1 MKRHLNSNIPRKLSL
16 FITLLAIVFVV
27 SSCTPNDPYRAE
39 DAGKNIYYSTFDEPP
54 THLDPARAYSANEYR
69 LLAQIYEPPVQYH
82 YLKRPYE
89 LIPLSAAEVPTPKY
103 YGKDGKQLP
112 GDASPQLVHRAVY
125 DIKIKK
131 GIFYQDHPA
140 FAKDSSGRQLYRGIT
155 SSELKNIKIP
165 RDFPEKS
172 TKELTSSD
180 FIYQIQRLADPG
192 LHCPILP
199 ILNKYI
205 LGLDDFSKALD
216 KDLKG
221 IRAARKKRIGSAYNQ
236 VADEKTNP
244 IILDYSRH
252 ALPGVEKIDDYTF
265 RVTLKRKYPQFIYW
279 LAMPF
284 FSPMPVEAI
293 TFYSQGPLKKKNIT
307 INRFP
312 IGTGAFRMDNYEPQR
327 EITLVK
333 NENFRG
339 EPYPS
344 VGEEDDAAKG
354 LLADAGKSL
363 PFIER
368 AVYKLE
374 KEAIPRW
381 NKFLQGYFDLSGIG
395 SDSFDQAI
403 KMSSAGGVNLSDQ
416 LAEKD
421 IKLITAIQPS
431 TYYTG
436 FNMLDKT
443 VGGYTEKR
451 QKLRQ
456 AISIIVK
463 FEEFIEI
470 FANGRGMPAMGPIPE
485 GIFGK
490 IEGKAG
496 MNPVTHRWDEKKNKA
511 VRRSV
516 EDAKKL
522 LAEAGYPE
530 GRDKDGRPLII
541 TFDNAWTG
549 ASSSPMINWF
559 IKRFKLIGIQ
569 LENRTTD
576 YNRFQEKINKGNF
589 QFFFL
594 GWNADYPDPENF
606 FFLLAGE
613 NAKVKTGGAN
623 GANYANPEFD
633 RLFKIMEN
641 MESTPKRLAIINKMT
656 RILQEDAPWVWGYSP
671 LSFSL
676 AQGWVGNIKPNSMA
690 NNTLKYM
697 KVDTAKRT
705 KFRKKWNAPVLWPII
720 AAVVILIL
728 ISIPAIIMIKKKASN
743 GGRG

>member
-1 MKRHLNSNIPRKLSL
+1 MKRHLNPTIPKKISL
-16 FITLLAIVFVV
+16 FITLLAIALAAFG
-27 SSCTPNDPYRAE
+27 CTPNDPYRAE
-39 DAGKNIYYSTFDEPP
+39 DTGKNIYYSTFNEPP
-54 THLDPARAYSANEYR
+54 THLDPARAYSSNEYR

-89 LIPLSAAEVPTPKY
+89 LVPLSAAKMPEPAY
-103 YGKDGKQLP
+103 YDKDGRRLAQ
-112 GDASPQLVHRAVY
+112 DAPPEKVHRAVY
-125 DIKIKK
+125 EIKIKK
-131 GIFYQDHPA
+131 GILYQNHPA
-140 FAKDSSGRQLYRGIT
+140 FAKDEKGRPLYLGIRGDA
-155 SSELKNIKIP
+155 LKEINTIE
-165 RDFPEKS
+165 DFPEKG
-172 TKELTSSD
+172 TKELTSD
-180 FIYQIQRLADPG
+180 DYIYQIKRLADPG
-192 LHCPILP
+192 LQCPILP

-205 LGLDDFSKALD
+205 LGLDDFSKGLAE
-216 KDLKG
+216 DLKN
-221 IRAARKKRIGSAYNQ
+221 IRAARRARQGAAYNQ
-236 VADEKTNP
+236 VTDEKENP
-244 IILDYSRH
+244 IVLDYRRQPL
-252 ALPGVEKIDDYTF
+252 AGVEKIDDHRF

-284 FSPMPVEAI
+284 FSPVPKEAAI
-293 TFYSQGPLKKKNIT
+293 FYSQGPLKKKNIT
-307 INRFP
+307 IDRFP
-312 IGTGAFRMDNYEPQR
+312 VGTGAFRMDNFEPQR
-327 EITLVK
+327 EITLVR

-344 VGEEDDAAKG
+344 EGEPGDRAAG
-354 LLADAGKSL
+354 LLEDAGKAL

-381 NKFLQGYFDLSGIG
+381 NKFLQGYFDLSGIT
-395 SDSFDQAI
+395 SDSFDQAVTI
-403 KMSSAGGVNLSDQ
+403 NVGGGANLNDK

-421 IKLITAIQPS
+421 IKLITSVQP
-431 TYYTG
+431 TIYYTG
-436 FNMLDKT
+436 FNMLDDV
-443 VGGYTEKR
+443 VGGYTPEQ

-456 AISIIVK
+456 AISIIINY
-463 FEEFIEI
+463 EEFIEI
-470 FANGRGMPAMGPIPE
+470 FANGRGVAAMGPIPE

-490 IEGKAG
+490 AEGKGG
-496 MNPVTHRWDEKKNKA
+496 MNPVTHRWDAEKNRA
-511 VRRSV
+511 VRRPV
-516 EDAKKL
+516 EEAKKL
-522 LAEAGYPE
+522 LAEAGYPG
-530 GRDKDGRPLII
+530 GRDKDGRPLTI

-549 ASSSPMINWF
+549 ASSTPMINWY

-623 GANYANPEFD
+623 ASNYENPEFD

-641 MESTPKRLAIINKMT
+641 MDSTPKRLEIIARMT

-676 AQGWVGNIKPNSMA
+676 AQGWVGNIKPNAMA

-697 KVDTAKRT
+697 KIDTEKRT
-705 KFRKKWNAPVLWPII
+705 EMRTQWNAPVLWPIALLI
-720 AAVVILIL
+720 AVLAAASV
-728 ISIPAIIMIKKKASN
+728 PAIILIRKKYNN